1 MYGGNYT
8 GNGPQGGRHSTRRW
22 LAIGVGLAI
31 IVVLVVLLLLFWTG
45 TIGVRSGS
53 PRPYFGY
60 WGGFF
65 LIFILIWVSFLVIR
79 IAFWSARVRGGGYG
93 RGPRR
98 DPAVMVARQRYARGE
113 ITREQYDQIMTDLGR
128 RGRGPGGPLSGA

>member
-1 MYGGNYT
+1 VYGGVN
-8 GNGPQGGRHSTRRW
+8 PGGVPRPGRSTRFW
-22 LAIGVGLAI
+22 LTLGVGIAF
-31 IVVLVVLLLLFWTG
+31 IVVLAVLLVLLLDGQFG
-45 TIGVRSGS
+45 SVGSG
-53 PRPYFGY
+53 PRPLFGY

-65 LIFILIWVSFLVIR
+65 LVFLLIWVTFFVIR
-79 IAFWSARVRGGGYG
+79 VAFWTSRARGGYYG
-93 RGPRR
+93 RQGPRR